1 MVPLVLQV
9 HIVRDKITKPGARIW
24 KKGEGL
30 PNFDNN
36 NIRGS
41 LIITFDVDFPKE
53 QFNEEEKA
61 GMAIV
66 KVYWS
71 RLLIYSL
78 IYLFTFYCTWGI
90 GCEMH
95 FSYLFIYFII
105 IVLPP
110 EVSIMNFC
118 PSLSLCRSKEAF
130 EADTGSEGLQRFTGI
145 LTHQPTKPGL
155 ITLSSSIP
163 HLNTHKKK
171 QAWRIYLFSQTVL
184 RIGCLYVWVFF
195 LLFLFS
201 FDLGLFLKPFSRSKV
216 IKSSQFFFFIINL
229 FFPPRDLFLL

>member
-163 HLNTHKKK
+163 HLNTHTQKE
-171 QAWRIYLFSQTVL
+171 ASMEDLF
-184 RIGCLYVWVFF
+184 I
-195 LLFLFS
+195 FS
-201 FDLGLFLKPFSRSKV
+201 DCTQDRLSVRVG
-216 IKSSQFFFFIINL
+216 FFFVVFI
-229 FFPPRDLFLL
+229 